1 MAVFR
6 NLEAK
11 ITLSAVVAVAATA
24 IAVSGAVYAVS
35 GEFVAKASGEADAQI
50 EAQLQELTTGSAAL
64 VNTTEQALSQ
74 QLAVD
79 IAAMT
84 SYAAALGPFRPGE
97 TQLEWSVTSPG
108 SDKVEAVTLPQLMVG
123 DTSLGQQSDPDRP
136 VPVVDWVS
144 EVTGARA
151 TIFQRMNEGG
161 DMLRVATTVP
171 GSTGKR
177 GIGTAIRV
185 TNADGTPNQVL
196 AAVLRGE
203 TYQGVATV
211 LGTGYQ
217 TVYQPITG
225 PGGGV
230 IGMLFV
236 GIPQDTVSLLTDSLE
251 QKVVGDSGYVTV
263 VQGSGVNRGR
273 KLAGRDDGTQVG
285 DDLLKAE
292 STASWLGAAIDT
304 ATALDEGQVA
314 DIELPDVDGEPMLGM
329 VAYDRSWD
337 WVIITRAHRNEFD
350 AVSDAV
356 AAGRARM
363 LALIGA
369 ASLGGAVLGGI
380 LVGLRVRRLTR
391 PVVGAG
397 ENVRRVSSGDDGLTA
412 LSGHL
417 ARSAEASARAA
428 EATAASANQ
437 VRDDLGGLSNTVDE
451 LTAAIEQISAATA
464 EVSMVAASAVDAAR
478 TSTTSMDHVL
488 QRSGEVGQVV
498 DLITQIAEETKLLAL
513 NASIEAARAGAAG
526 RGFAVVAD
534 EVKSLAQQTAES
546 TGTVAEKVSAMT
558 AETSA
563 ADEAITGVADV
574 IQRIEDLQR
583 SIDSAVQQ
591 QTDTTMAIA
600 RTIEQAAERAR
611 AISAQAD
618 VANRAAASSASDAG
632 AVRQAAQRLA
642 EAAETLEH
650 AVSG

>member
-1 MAVFR
+1 VFR

-11 ITLSAVVAVAATA
+11 ITLSALLAVVATA
-24 IAVSGAVYAVS
+24 IAVSGVVYAVS
-35 GEFVAKASGEADAQI
+35 GQFAARANEEAETQM
-50 EAQLQELTTGSAAL
+50 EAELRELTTGSAAL

-74 QLAVD
+74 QLAVA

-84 SYAAALGPFRPGE
+84 SHAAAQGPFRLGQN
-97 TQLEWSVTSPG
+97 QLDWQVTSPG
-108 SDKVEAVTLPQLMVG
+108 SDKVEAITLPELLVG
-123 DTSLGQQSDPDRP
+123 DTSLGQETDLDRP

-144 EVTGARA
+144 EITGARA
-151 TIFQRMNEGG
+151 TIFQRMNETG

-171 GSTGKR
+171 NSVGKR
-177 GIGTAIRV
+177 GIGTAIRA
-185 TNADGTPNQVL
+185 TNADGTPNKVL
-196 AAVLRGE
+196 AAVLGGE

-211 LGTGYQ
+211 LGVGYQ

-225 PGGGV
+225 PGGS
-230 IGMLFV
+230 IAGMLFV
-236 GIPQDTVSLLTDSLE
+236 GIPQDKVSLLTESLE
-251 QKVVGDSGYVTV
+251 EKMVGTSGYVTV
-263 VQGSGVNRGR
+263 VQGSGPNRGR
-273 KLAGRDDGTQVG
+273 KLAGRDDGTKVG
-285 DDLLKAE
+285 DDLLKAD
-292 STASWLGAAIDT
+292 STASWLEAAIDT
-304 ATALDEGQVA
+304 ATALEEGQVA
-314 DIELPDVDGEPMLGM
+314 PIDLPPVDGEPMLGI

-337 WVIITRAHRNEFD
+337 WVIITRAQRAEFD
-350 AVSDAV
+350 SVSEAI
-356 AAGRARM
+356 AAGRSQMM
-363 LALIGA
+363 LLIGA
-369 ASLGGAVLGGI
+369 ASLGGAVLGGL

-397 ENVRRVSSGDDGLTA
+397 ENVRRVSSGDDGLTV

-417 ARSAEASARAA
+417 AESAAASARAA

-437 VRDDLGGLSNTVDE
+437 VRDDLAGLSTTVDE
-451 LTAAIEQISAATA
+451 LTAAIEMISAATA
-464 EVSMVAASAVDAAR
+464 EVSTVAASAVEAAR

-488 QRSGEVGQVV
+488 QRSAEVGQVV

-513 NASIEAARAGAAG
+513 NASIEAARAGEAG

-534 EVKSLAQQTAES
+534 EVKGLAQQTAES

-558 AETSA
+558 VDTSA

-611 AISAQAD
+611 AISAEAD
-618 VANRAAASSASDAG
+618 VANRAAASSAEDAD
-632 AVRQAAQRLA
+632 AVRQAAHRLA
-642 EAAETLEH
+642 QAAATLEQS
-650 AVSG
+650 VRG

>member
-1 MAVFR
+1 MFR

-11 ITLSAVVAVAATA
+11 ITLSALLAVVGTA
-24 IAVSGAVYAVS
+24 IAVSGVVYAVS
-35 GEFVAKASGEADAQI
+35 GQFAATASDQADTQI
-50 EAQLQELTTGSAAL
+50 EAQLRELTTGSASL

-74 QLAVD
+74 QLTVD
-79 IAAMT
+79 ITAMT
-84 SYAAALGPFRPGE
+84 AHAASLGPFNEGQDE
-97 TQLEWSVTSPG
+97 LDWKVTSPG
-108 SDKVEAVTLPQLMVG
+108 SDQVELVSLPRFMVG
-123 DTSLGQQSDPDRP
+123 DTSLGQETDLERP
-136 VPVVDWVS
+136 VPVVDWVT
-144 EVTGARA
+144 EITGARA
-151 TIFQRMNEGG
+151 TIFQRMNETG

-171 GSTGKR
+171 NSEGKR
-177 GIGTAIRV
+177 GISTAIRV
-185 TNADGTPNQVL
+185 TNADGTPNKVL
-196 AAVLRGE
+196 AAVLQGD

-225 PGGGV
+225 PDGGV

-236 GIPQDTVSLLTDSLE
+236 GIPQDKVSLLTDSLE
-251 QKVVGDSGYVTV
+251 KRVVGKSGYVTV
-263 VQGSGVNRGR
+263 VQGSGPNRGR
-273 KLAGRDDGTQVG
+273 KLAGRDDGTKVG
-285 DDLLKAE
+285 DDLLKADA
-292 STASWLGAAIDT
+292 TASWLAP
-304 ATALDEGQVA
+304 ALDAAVGLEEGEVA
-314 DIELPDVDGEPMLGM
+314 TIEIPDDDSDQPMLGM
-329 VAYDRSWD
+329 VAYDRTWD
-337 WVIITRAHRNEFD
+337 WVIITRARREEFN
-350 AVSDAV
+350 AVSEAID
-356 AAGRARM
+356 AGRARM
-363 LALIGA
+363 LGLIGLA
-369 ASLGGAVLGGI
+369 ALAGAVLGGL
-380 LVGLRVRRLTR
+380 LVGFRVRRLTR

-397 ENVRRVSSGDDGLTA
+397 ANVRRVSSGGDGLTE

-417 ARSAEASARAA
+417 AESAAASARAA

-437 VRDDLGGLSNTVDE
+437 VRDDLAGLSATVDE

-478 TSTTSMDHVL
+478 ASTTSMDHVL
-488 QRSGEVGQVV
+488 ERSGEVGQVV

-513 NASIEAARAGAAG
+513 NASIEAARAGEAG

-558 AETSA
+558 QETTA

-611 AISAQAD
+611 SISAQAD
-618 VANRAAASSASDAG
+618 VANEAAASSAADAD
-632 AVRQAAQRLA
+632 AVRQAAHRLA
-642 EAAETLEH
+642 QAAATLEL